1 MGLGW
6 KFPGT
11 AHTMTGIPPDMDCK
25 HFRHLHLA
33 YLDDTLP
40 GTQMAAAQRHVLHC
54 DACAAHDTLVRR
66 SLMIA
71 RSMPTIEPTAA
82 FQRKLRERLAM
93 CREEY
98 GDPRMTP
105 IPESRRPRST
115 RALAVVAASAVL
127 GALAYQGWRGA
138 RMTAMSPP
146 PMMALDA
153 QPAQPTGLPVLIGG
167 LSIFGVP
174 TATAFRPTVGYMP
187 VSVKLTTTELH
198 GNRTETPRNAI
209 SGY

>member
-1 MGLGW
+1 
-6 KFPGT
+6 
-11 AHTMTGIPPDMDCK
+11 MTGIPPDMDCK

-82 FQRKLRERLAM
+82 FQRKLRERLAT

-98 GDPRMTP
+98 GDPRLTP

-115 RALAVVAASAVL
+115 RALAVVAAGAVL

-153 QPAQPTGLPVLIGG
+153 RPMQPTGLPISLGG
-167 LSIFGVP
+167 LSVFGGPAPEAFQP
-174 TATAFRPTVGYMP
+174 TNGFIPASLKQPSADG
-187 VSVKLTTTELH
+187 H
-198 GNRTETPRNAI
+198 GRTQRL
-209 SGY
+209 SGNVVLYQSTY